1 MWVRDFCRLISA
13 VESLDGEAEM
23 PLKMAIDL
31 QESLAAAKRSVEQA
45 PSYDDLLK
53 CVEALAAIQTD
64 NVPWWFTDCHDM
76 AVRLVASKLPE

>member
-1 MWVRDFCRLISA
+1 MWLSSGFRRLVNA

-23 PLKMAIDL
+23 PYRKAVEL
-31 QESLAAAKRSVEQA
+31 QESLAAAKQSLDHQ

-53 CVEALAAIQTD
+53 CVEMLAAIQPD

-76 AVRLVASKLPE
+76 AVKLTSRK